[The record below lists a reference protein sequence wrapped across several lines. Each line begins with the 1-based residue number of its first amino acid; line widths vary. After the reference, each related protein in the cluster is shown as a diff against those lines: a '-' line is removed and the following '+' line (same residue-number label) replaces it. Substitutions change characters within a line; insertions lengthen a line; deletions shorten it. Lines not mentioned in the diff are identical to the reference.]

1 MPPSPPEMLLA
12 VLGFSVHSTVCSW
25 VPLPGY
31 FTERPCTLASIGIW
45 VCSCRCSCSH
55 PCLSR
60 DVVLGLSQRSFRCIG
75 ISTRDGTR
83 QISFP
88 LEASSNQSGISPG
101 SHPHLERHAE
111 RLPST
116 VIVAEQQAPPDC
128 LRIETQFRT
137 FAAEDR
143 SIPFSLPGFAFL
155 SGRCF
160 LRPDPPSF
168 QPEDF
173 PSFRS

>member
-1 MPPSPPEMLLA
+1 MSPSPLEMLLA
-12 VLGFSVHSTVCSW
+12 VSGFSVHSTVCSW

-31 FTERPCTLASIGIW
+31 FTERPCTLASIGTW
-45 VCSCRCSCSH
+45 VCSCRCSSSH
-55 PCLSR
+55 PFLSR

-116 VIVAEQQAPPDC
+116 VIVAEQHPSRRLSWDQNAVPNICRRGSIDPLFPPWVRVP
-128 LRIETQFRT
+128 LR
-137 FAAEDR
+137 AM
-143 SIPFSLPGFAFL
+143 
-155 SGRCF
+155 
-160 LRPDPPSF
+160 
-168 QPEDF
+168 F
-173 PSFRS
+173 PSP